1 MRTRVTPARF
11 RPIAN
16 NLKPFASCAAQDIAA
31 QRAHL
36 PYCGAL
42 SSFVIAHEIL
52 SISAFNLANYMFL
65 WFKAQPNK

>member
-1 MRTRVTPARF
+1 
-11 RPIAN
+11 
-16 NLKPFASCAAQDIAA
+16 
-31 QRAHL
+31 L